1 MKVEV
6 YECVC
11 GVGGDSL
18 DHCLPVGLPAGVR
31 LGGVQRNAAMLMI
44 PHVRAC
50 DAQIHI
56 ASVTAIVWSW
66 NLPPPQ
72 DERVDSARDLGAA
85 GALRTTLQSLLLV
98 VLAHCKRE
106 NHM

>member
-1 MKVEV
+1 MSA
-6 YECVC
+6 CV
-11 GVGGDSL
+11 GWGGDSL

-56 ASVTAIVWSW
+56 ASVTAILWSGY
-66 NLPPPQ
+66 LPPGR
-72 DERVDSARDLGAA
+72 EGRLGARSGRSRRTA
-85 GALRTTLQSLLLV
+85 HDAPIALACGPRSL
-98 VLAHCKRE
+98 
-106 NHM
+106 